1 MTLFL
6 HQCRGELVK
15 LFARKRTYIGF
26 GAFLLTEI
34 VILFLLSLERVRAA
48 ITRVIEQSGYPANE
62 FLSGLTL
69 ALLILLWT
77 VFLLGSLYLALVA
90 GDIVGKEIEDGTMRM
105 ILSRPVS
112 RGRILAMK
120 IVAIVVYSL
129 VLSWFISLTALAAG
143 LIHSGVGGLFV
154 FAPMEKVFALHEFG
168 PGLSRYFL
176 ASFLLGFALLSI
188 PAIGFFFS
196 CFDMKP
202 AAATIITLSILFLD
216 TILKNIPYFDS
227 LRPFFLTAR
236 MTAWVFVFEYRIPWE
251 RILEDYV
258 WLAAI
263 NSTLI
268 ILAWLVFMRRD
279 FKS

>member
-1 MTLFL
+1 MNRGFTLI
-6 HQCRGELVK
+6 ELGVV
-15 LFARKRTYIGF
+15 LMVVGILTALVIPGYRYATARADSAKCLGNLRSIG
-26 GAFLLTEI
+26 
-34 VILFLLSLERVRAA
+34 
-48 ITRVIEQSGYPANE
+48 
-62 FLSGLTL
+62 L
-69 ALLILLWT
+69 ALNGW
-77 VFLLGSLYLALVA
+77 LADNNMTMPPLVA

-105 ILSRPVS
+105 MLSRPVS
-112 RGRILAMK
+112 RGRILAIK

-143 LIHSGVGGLFV
+143 LIHSGAGGLFV

-168 PGLSRYFL
+168 PGMWRYFL

-188 PAIGFFFS
+188 PSIGFFFS

-227 LRPFFLTAR
+227 LRPYFLTAR

-263 NSTLI
+263 NLTLV
-268 ILAWLVFMRRD
+268 ILAWLVFSRRD